1 MGLLKQQFESTE
13 RTNHYI
19 SDSLLSR
26 CDKIMIPT
34 ESVRVN
40 AVAPIWF
47 ILPNE
52 ENEASILLGITHIRQ
67 LALE

>member
-1 MGLLKQQFESTE
+1 
-13 RTNHYI
+13 
-19 SDSLLSR
+19 
-26 CDKIMIPT
+26 MIPT

-47 ILPNE
+47 TLPNE
-52 ENEASILLGITHIRQ
+52 ENEASILLGISHIRQ